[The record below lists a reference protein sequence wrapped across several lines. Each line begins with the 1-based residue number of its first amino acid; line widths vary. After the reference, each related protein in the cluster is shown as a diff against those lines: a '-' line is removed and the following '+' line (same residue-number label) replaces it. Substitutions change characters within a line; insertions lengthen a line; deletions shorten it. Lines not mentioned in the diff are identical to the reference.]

1 MPNLYDSL
9 FCSSEQEHH
18 YNHEDISMEIV
29 NQLHGHRNFEYVSNY
44 YDLISYNKLLETHET
59 KKLNIIHINS
69 RSLPKNYDNI
79 HSFLNSLNTPPD
91 ILTLTETWL
100 SDYNKHLYDFQGYH
114 SYHIIRKSRRQG
126 GVSIFVSD
134 LLYSQDFKELTL
146 INEDIEMFTV
156 KG

>member
-69 RSLPKNYDNI
+69 PKNLRTMTISI
-79 HSFLNSLNTPPD
+79 HEGKVEYQYLFPTCCIHKILKSSL
-91 ILTLTETWL
+91 L
-100 SDYNKHLYDFQGYH
+100 
-114 SYHIIRKSRRQG
+114 
-126 GVSIFVSD
+126 
-134 LLYSQDFKELTL
+134 
-146 INEDIEMFTV
+146 
-156 KG
+156 